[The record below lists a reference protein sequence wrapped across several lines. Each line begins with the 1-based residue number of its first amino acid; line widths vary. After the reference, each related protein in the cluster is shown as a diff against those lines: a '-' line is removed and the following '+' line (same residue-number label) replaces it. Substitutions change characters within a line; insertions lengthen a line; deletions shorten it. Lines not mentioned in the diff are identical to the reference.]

1 MNQKLTVSVV
11 MPTYN
16 RVEYLKKALKSLL
29 NQSYM
34 PDEIIVIDDGSTD
47 GTREFL
53 MRISK
58 KNKLIRYYS
67 QKNGGPSKARNLGIK
82 NAKGDII
89 CFFDDDEIA
98 HKNWIKEIVKSFKSE
113 DIGGVGG
120 PYIEVEGENIYERY
134 LKSIFVG
141 SYSRKLPYLG
151 GNLAFYKEVLQKV
164 GGFDEYL
171 KTGED
176 VDLSFR
182 VYLKNYKIA
191 FNDNMIVYHFNPCKS
206 FFNFIKKGY
215 YRGFYY
221 PYLNKKYP
229 MYFNPVFRIFVNTLN
244 IISGF
249 IKIPMNI
256 KRFFYYNEKYYLL
269 EPFLNCIYKLSV
281 ISGILSGFI
290 SNKSNIKLVYNK
302 KITPIKEEILLIR
315 LIQKL
320 KNKMVKS

>member
-11 MPTYN
+11 IPTYN

-34 PDEIIVIDDGSTD
+34 PNEIIVIDDGSTD
-47 GTREFL
+47 GTKEFL

-89 CFFDDDEIA
+89 CFFDDDQIA
-98 HKNWIKEIVKSFKSE
+98 PKDWIKEIIKSFKSG
-113 DIGGVGG
+113 DIVGVGG
-120 PYIEVEGENIYERY
+120 PYIEEVEGENVYERY
-134 LKSIFVG
+134 LKSIFAG

-151 GNLAFYKEVLQKV
+151 GNLAFYKGVLQKV
-164 GGFDEYL
+164 GGFDEHL

-182 VYLKNYKIA
+182 IYLKNYKIV
-191 FNDNMIVYHFNPCKS
+191 FNDNMIVYHFSPCKN
-206 FFNFIKKGY
+206 FFSFIKKGY

-221 PYLNKKYP
+221 PYLNKKYH

-244 IISGF
+244 IISYF
-249 IKIPMNI
+249 IKIPINI
-256 KRFFYYNEKYYLL
+256 KRFFYYHEKYYLL
-269 EPFLNCIYKLSV
+269 EPFLNCAYKLSV
-281 ISGILSGFI
+281 IFGILSGLI
-290 SNKSNIKLVYNK
+290 SNKSDIKLVYNK
-302 KITPIKEEILLIR
+302 KITPIKEELLLRR
-315 LIQKL
+315 LLHKI
-320 KNKMVKS
+320 KNWWES

>member
-1 MNQKLTVSVV
+1 MNRKLTVSVV
-11 MPTYN
+11 IPTYN

-34 PDEIIVIDDGSTD
+34 PNEIIVIDDGSTD
-47 GTREFL
+47 GTKEFL
-53 MRISK
+53 MSISK
-58 KNKLIRYYS
+58 KNKLIKYYF

-98 HKNWIKEIVKSFKSE
+98 NKDWIKEIVQSFESE

-120 PYIEVEGENIYERY
+120 PCIELEGENIYEKY

-141 SYSRKLPYLG
+141 SYSKKLPYLG
-151 GNLAFYKEVLQKV
+151 GNLAFYKKILQKV
-164 GGFDEYL
+164 GGFDEHL

-182 VYLKNYKIA
+182 IYLKNYKIR
-191 FNDNMIVYHFNPCKS
+191 FNEKMIVYHFNPCKN
-206 FFNFIKKGY
+206 FVNFIRKGY

-221 PYLNKKYP
+221 SYLNKKYP
-229 MYFNPVFRIFVNTLN
+229 IYFNPAFRIFINTLN
-244 IISGF
+244 IITGF
-249 IKIPMNI
+249 IKIPVNI
-256 KRFFYYNEKYYLL
+256 KRFFDYSEKYYLL
-269 EPFLNCIYKLSV
+269 ESFLNCIYRLSV

-290 SNKSNIKLVYNK
+290 SSNKSNIKLVYNK
-302 KITPIKEEILLIR
+302 RITPIKEEVFLTR
-315 LIQKL
+315 LIQKI
-320 KNKMVKS
+320 KNKK